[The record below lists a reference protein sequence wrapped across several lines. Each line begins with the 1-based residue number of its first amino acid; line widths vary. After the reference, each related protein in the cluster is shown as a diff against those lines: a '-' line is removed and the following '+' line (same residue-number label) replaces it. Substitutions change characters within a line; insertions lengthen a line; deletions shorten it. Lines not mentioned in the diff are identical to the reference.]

1 MGIGDTYSSAVQSR
15 GKGEGGLIFRIHLQD
30 NVRGKERAGKDLRD
44 NLQNNAQG
52 SQSPSPSTSAPAAD
66 ASTHSQR
73 SRVDEAD
80 GMESALY
87 R

>member
-15 GKGEGGLIFRIHLQD
+15 VKGEEGLIFRIHLQD

-52 SQSPSPSTSAPAAD
+52 CPVPFSLDFGPCS
-66 ASTHSQR
+66 
-73 SRVDEAD
+73 
-80 GMESALY
+80 
-87 R
+87 